1 MPASTET
8 GADSTLL
15 RLSLELRQLTR
26 QVRDPE
32 ASERPL
38 VRGLAQLLTGDLA
51 AAARELGAESRSA
64 STPPAAWESLAV
76 RLATR
81 LVDVIMEPS
90 DAAAG
95 QFEEIML
102 SAEVDG
108 WPLLSRLARSLQTAI
123 LLATAPAPWRISAAA
138 ELLDDLERRDDR
150 WTVCVT
156 SLAIGA
162 AYAWIDQPALATRT
176 LGGAEDV
183 AGELGAPVLQ
193 AWAGV
198 LRSTT
203 WRSARANPKSSGR
216 SPTRYVPQLGWG
228 CCIWLKLCRQITMR
242 AGHAATGRPTEVTS
256 SAEVR
261 LIR

>member
-1 MPASTET
+1 M
-8 GADSTLL
+8 
-15 RLSLELRQLTR
+15 
-26 QVRDPE
+26 
-32 ASERPL
+32 
-38 VRGLAQLLTGDLA
+38 
-51 AAARELGAESRSA
+51 
-64 STPPAAWESLAV
+64 

-123 LLATAPAPWRISAAA
+123 LLATAPAPWRSSAAA

-156 SLAIGA
+156 SLVIGT
-162 AYAWIDQPALATRT
+162 AYAWIDEPALATRT
-176 LGGAEDV
+176 LGRAADV

-193 AWAGV
+193 AWAGL

-203 WRSARANPKSSGR
+203 GGRQGEPEVERQVANAVRAATG
-216 SPTRYVPQLGWG
+216 LG
-228 CCIWLKLCRQITMR
+228 LLHTAEVVQAVTMR
-242 AGHAATGRPTEVTS
+242 AGRATTGRPTEVTS
-256 SAEVR
+256 SAEVPSSDR
-261 LIR
+261 SSASCCDHTAMLGRILTCRARSRCAVATAPTSGSGIVDVARHEPRPPTTPRADH